1 MRDGES
7 IPPRTPHSHSHSNTA
22 GHNNNNLQNDYLHE
36 LALADDN
43 ILGMSPFVGIEP

>member
-7 IPPRTPHSHSHSNTA
+7 IPPRTPHSHSHSHTA
-22 GHNNNNLQNDYLHE
+22 GHNNNNLQDEHLNE

-43 ILGMSPFVGIEP
+43 ILGISPFVGIEP